1 MNKRLEYIDIV
12 KGIGI
17 FLMVLGHSYSEDNAS
32 LIIKWLY
39 SFHMPLFFI
48 VSGVLYGIRYNNSG
62 KIYLN
67 LKKKCLT
74 LLLPYFIW
82 NTAYQL
88 FLVILSVLGGASL
101 FITLKEHLIMVLQLN
116 GSAIWFLPSMFLAVI
131 FFRFLIYKK
140 IHIIYCISLTCI
152 GILFP
157 NMQNVYLECI
167 LKAFIGTGFMAIGFY
182 LYNIYN
188 KELPSY
194 LLIIVFIIHT
204 YCTFMNG
211 TVSIA
216 NRTFFNP
223 FLYVMDSC
231 LGTLLIF
238 NISMKLTSNSLFIKN
253 IIGLWGK
260 NSIKVLCFHTF
271 LIQIIRLLDYKLL
284 NNILPRFFCFEG
296 IILSFIALSILTLS
310 MPLINK
316 FFNWSFGIF
325 DN

>member
-1 MNKRLEYIDIV
+1 M
-12 KGIGI
+12 
-17 FLMVLGHSYSEDNAS
+17 
-32 LIIKWLY
+32 
-39 SFHMPLFFI
+39 
-48 VSGVLYGIRYNNSG
+48 
-62 KIYLN
+62 
-67 LKKKCLT
+67 
-74 LLLPYFIW
+74 PYFIW

-88 FLVILSVLGGASL
+88 FLVILSVLGDASL

-116 GSAIWFLPSMFLAVI
+116 GSAMWFLPSMFLAVI

-216 NRTFFNP
+216 SRTFFNP
-223 FLYVMDSC
+223 VLYVMDSC

-260 NSIKVLCFHTF
+260 KSIKILCFHTF